1 MASMKLRFRQL
12 GGSFA
17 VCRLPADSAIP
28 ELSSTSGFTSVTR
41 TGGELSI
48 VCDANVAPRNAKCEA
63 PWVCFGLEGPFPF
76 ALTGILASFIDPLAA
91 AGVPIFAVATFDTDY
106 VLVKEEHAARALEAL
121 LAAGHKLIS

>member
-1 MASMKLRFRQL
+1 M
-12 GGSFA
+12 
-17 VCRLPADSAIP
+17 
-28 ELSSTSGFTSVTR
+28 
-41 TGGELSI
+41 
-48 VCDANVAPRNAKCEA
+48 
-63 PWVCFGLEGPFPF
+63 EGPFPF